1 MFVGG
6 DILEISYKHPTL
18 GSGNWFPKSGEDL
31 TVDQGGYRSEDKED
45 GATGDGQMIDSISRK
60 RWSMEGTVA
69 WDTASQDE
77 NLQASK
83 LSGSPILAD
92 WTFTHYNGTIW
103 GGKGKPVGEIKSS
116 SKDAT
121 MKIKIAGGGLLSKI
135 S

>member
-18 GSGNWFPKSGEDL
+18 GTGTWFPKSGEDL
-31 TVDQGGYRSEDKED
+31 TVDPGGYRSEDKED
-45 GATGDGQMIDSISRK
+45 GITGDGQMIDTINRK
-60 RWSMEGTVA
+60 RWSMEGSVA

-77 NLQASK
+77 VLQAAK
-83 LSGSPILAD
+83 LGASPVLAD
-92 WTFTHYNGTIW
+92 WTFTHINGTIW
-103 GGKGKPVGEIKSS
+103 GGKGKVVGEVKGS

-121 MKIKIAGGGLLSKI
+121 MKLKVAGGGVLSKI